1 MMSILDNRVVLITGA
16 TGGLGRVV
24 TRRFLVEGAK
34 VAAVYRSEDKFR
46 NLVEYVGH
54 NPTLEGFK
62 ADVTDANSVASLV
75 DAVIKEHGRVDIL
88 LNIAGGYTGG
98 KPLPEAE
105 ETALDQMVTL
115 NTKSAY
121 LCSRA
126 VIPNMIE
133 RNFGRIVN
141 ISAKN
146 ATPKGRRAGNV
157 AYAISKGGVITLT
170 EALAEEV
177 SKYDINVNCVMPST
191 IDTPDNRAQMPK
203 ADTSKWVNPEDI
215 AEVILFLS
223 SDDSKTISGSSI
235 PVYGKS

>member
-1 MMSILDNRVVLITGA
+1 MTMLGDRVVLVTGA

-24 TRRFLVEGAK
+24 VKRFLAEGAK
-34 VAAVYRSEDKFR
+34 VAAVYRSEDRFKELR
-46 NLVEYVGH
+46 DHVGGSQA
-54 NPTLEGFK
+54 LSGFK
-62 ADVTDANSVASLV
+62 ADVTDAGSVASLV
-75 DAVIKEHGRVDIL
+75 EAVVKEHGRVDVL

-98 KPLPEAE
+98 KPLNEAE
-105 ETALDQMVTL
+105 EADLDKMVAL

-126 VIPNMIE
+126 VLPGMIE
-133 RNFGRIVN
+133 RNYGRIVS

-146 ATPKGRRAGNV
+146 ATPRGRRAGNI

-177 SKYDINVNCVMPST
+177 SKLDINVNCVMPST
-191 IDTPDNRAQMPK
+191 IDTPDNREKMPK
-203 ADTSKWVNPEDI
+203 ADTSKWVSPDDI
-215 AEVILFLS
+215 ASVILFLS
-223 SDDSKTISGSSI
+223 SDASNAVSGASI

>member
-1 MMSILDNRVVLITGA
+1 MIMLGDRVVLVTGA

-24 TRRFLVEGAK
+24 VKRFLAEGAK
-34 VAAVYRSEDKFR
+34 VAAVYRSEDK
-46 NLVEYVGH
+46 LKDLKDYVGGS
-54 NPTLEGFK
+54 PALSGFK
-62 ADVTDANSVASLV
+62 ADVTDARSVASMV
-75 DAVIKEHGRVDIL
+75 EAVVKEHGRVDVL

-98 KPLPEAE
+98 KLLNEAE

-126 VIPNMIE
+126 VLPGMIE
-133 RNFGRIVN
+133 RNYGRIVS

-146 ATPKGRRAGNV
+146 ATPRGRRAGNI

-177 SKYDINVNCVMPST
+177 SKLDITVNCVMPGT
-191 IDTPDNRAQMPK
+191 IDTADNREKMPK
-203 ADTSKWVNPEDI
+203 ADTSKWVSPEDI
-215 AEVILFLS
+215 ASVILFLS
-223 SDDSKTISGSSI
+223 SDASKAVSGASI
-235 PVYGKS
+235 PVFGKS